1 VEKNFTASL
10 KPNEKKFLADSA
22 AYIAAIDNYG
32 NQVLK
37 VTSTGSPALRSAAKT
52 YVTDYEA
59 MVVANSINPTRL
71 SADSSRMAVLAC
83 VPKGAPATG
92 GGSSVGLQD
101 SALVGT
107 GGAVT
112 LVGAVVIGLSL
123 RRRARVS
130 VGEG

>member
-1 VEKNFTASL
+1 ASL

-22 AYIAAIDNYG
+22 AYIAAVDNYG

-59 MVVANSINPTRL
+59 EVVAGSINPTRL
-71 SADSSRMAVLAC
+71 QVDNSRMAVLAC
-83 VPKGAPATG
+83 TPKGAPATG
-92 GGSSVGLQD
+92 GGSSAGLQD

-107 GGAVT
+107 GGAAT
-112 LVGAVVIGLSL
+112 LAGVVVIGLSL
-123 RRRARVS
+123 RRRARAS
-130 VGEG
+130 VDEG

>member
-1 VEKNFTASL
+1 VEKNFVATLNANKKKYEAS
-10 KPNEKKFLADSA
+10 PAT
-22 AYIAAIDNYG
+22 YIAAIDNYG
-32 NQVLK
+32 NKVLK
-37 VTSTGSPALRSAAKT
+37 VTSPGSPALRSAAKT

-83 VPKGAPATG
+83 TPKGAPATG
-92 GGSSVGLQD
+92 GGSSTGLQD

-112 LVGAVVIGLSL
+112 LVGVVVIGLSL
-123 RRRARVS
+123 RRRAQAS
-130 VGEG
+130 VDEG